1 MVLAACSILYD
12 IHLIF
17 LYEIFMIFLYDI
29 SMIFL
34 YDICLIFLYESGHWS
49 FSQQCWF
56 LLPAALFL

>member
-17 LYEIFMIFLYDI
+17 LYEIFIIFLYDI

-34 YDICLIFLYESGHWS
+34 YDIFLIFLYESGHEHQH
-49 FSQQCWF
+49 FMHDTN
-56 LLPAALFL
+56 